1 MYWVICLTDNICV
14 FTECVIFGEFSCNGL
29 YLRLAIYYMCR
40 LPDYTALKPLMS
52 ISLGIN
58 ALAGAIVPHRGK
70 LWRALNLVNWS
81 IDDIGE
87 FKFGDLNAV
96 RHTRTCVN
104 CYWWVLMAKLKTS
117 PTFPAIQYVNNEN
130 NDVTC
135 CILSISM
142 FKGTC

>member
-1 MYWVICLTDNICV
+1 
-14 FTECVIFGEFSCNGL
+14 
-29 YLRLAIYYMCR
+29 
-40 LPDYTALKPLMS
+40 MS

-70 LWRALNLVNWS
+70 LWQALNLANRP

-117 PTFPAIQYVNNEN
+117 PTFPAIRYMNNEN

-135 CILSISM
+135 CILCLRVHVSLE
-142 FKGTC
+142 FQPLHKGAGTPRYLFCANSQNHSVVSRVRFTA